1 MNWFIKEAVLLCA
14 RRVSQPTQR
23 AANYTARSNIE
34 VRQNLSSPGSESG
47 TPRGASSSSGS
58 KGVPARAAA
67 IIVVPSAITASVN
80 LWNVGQLLREKK
92 WISPVEIKAAGGTK
106 PAIIKIEHT

>member
-1 MNWFIKEAVLLCA
+1 
-14 RRVSQPTQR
+14 
-23 AANYTARSNIE
+23 
-34 VRQNLSSPGSESG
+34 
-47 TPRGASSSSGS
+47 
-58 KGVPARAAA
+58 VPARAAA